1 MLRDLF
7 GQWHTSSFFSCV
19 NTFAEDCGMQ
29 EGSLTLSRHCELDES
44 GELDESIKSGDLDEL
59 GESGN
64 CCKVEDQRFP
74 LSPQGG
80 EFVC

>member
-1 MLRDLF
+1 MGNGIHPVSFLVSIHLLKIAELRK
-7 GQWHTSSFFSCV
+7 
-19 NTFAEDCGMQ
+19 
-29 EGSLTLSRHCELDES
+29 EGFLTLSRHCELDES